1 MSQLSENTKRQLNS
15 IVDAIDEK
23 IDNKLDAREVEFK
36 KNSVFGRSNY
46 SNGLR
51 NTLNKNIPQMQ
62 NVLKGNAH
70 SYDFEI
76 KASDITEGSGSG
88 SYIVEDYGGNR
99 SSLRSYFDLAS
110 LFPQYNASG
119 GSVRFVTENSED
131 NQFGIVAEASASTQS
146 DVQFK
151 EVKKSLETIRSF
163 GVISEELLSEGDNL
177 EQFVRSRFIQQLIQK
192 QNNELING
200 TGNISSLNGNKVD
213 CPTDGTL
220 IFADS
225 VDNAQNLDVLKAV
238 VGQQQNSGFNVD
250 LIIISPKEMYNLQFI
265 KDSNNNYI
273 QGGLDVVSPNYA
285 RMGGI
290 NIYSTE
296 ALSGDSGFAVDTQK
310 FGVLCRK
317 DSFDAKLSSDGKNAL
332 VYNVAYLRLMSRLNM
347 AVLNSSANMKFDFS
361 DVKSALETP

>member
-1 MSQLSENTKRQLNS
+1 MSQLSEDTKRQLNS
-15 IVDAIDEK
+15 IVDAIDTK
-23 IDNKLDAREVEFK
+23 IDDKLDAREVEFK
-36 KNSVFGRSNY
+36 KDSVFGRSNY

-51 NTLNKNIPQMQ
+51 NTLNKNMSQMQ

-88 SYIVEDYGGNR
+88 SYILEDYGGNK
-99 SSLRSYFDLAS
+99 STLRSYFDLAS
-110 LFPQYNASG
+110 LFPQYNVKG

-163 GVISEELLSEGDNL
+163 GIISEELLSDGDNL
-177 EQFVRSRFIQQLIQK
+177 ESFVRQRFVQQLIQK
-192 QNNELING
+192 QNNELVNG
-200 TGNISSLNGNKVD
+200 TGNISSLSGNKVD
-213 CPTDGTL
+213 CPTNASL

-238 VGQQQNSGFNVD
+238 IGQQQNSGFAVD
-250 LIIISPKEMYNLQFI
+250 LILISPKEMYNLQFI

-273 QGGLDVVSPNYA
+273 KGLDVISPNYA
-285 RMGGI
+285 RMGGV

-296 ALSGDSGFAVDTQK
+296 TLTGDFGFAVDTQK
-310 FGVLCRK
+310 FGMLCRK

-361 DVKSALETP
+361 DVKAALETP

>member
-1 MSQLSENTKRQLNS
+1 MSQLSEDTKRQLNS
-15 IVDAIDEK
+15 IVDAIDTK
-23 IDNKLDAREVEFK
+23 IDDKLDAREVEFK
-36 KNSVFGRSNY
+36 KDSVFGRSNY

-51 NTLNKNIPQMQ
+51 NTLNKNMSQMQ

-88 SYIVEDYGGNR
+88 SYILEDYGGNK
-99 SSLRSYFDLAS
+99 STLRSYFDLAS
-110 LFPQYNASG
+110 LFPQYNVKG

-131 NQFGIVAEASASTQS
+131 NQFGIVPEASASTQS

-163 GVISEELLSEGDNL
+163 GIISEELLSDGDNL
-177 EQFVRSRFIQQLIQK
+177 ESFVRQRFVQQLIQK
-192 QNNELING
+192 QNNELVNG
-200 TGNISSLNGNKVD
+200 TGNISSLAGNKVD

-238 VGQQQNSGFNVD
+238 IGQQQNSGMAVD
-250 LIIISPKEMYNLQFI
+250 LILISPKEMYNLQFI

-273 QGGLDVVSPNYA
+273 KGLDVISPNYA
-285 RMGGI
+285 RMGGV
-290 NIYSTE
+290 NIYST
-296 ALSGDSGFAVDTQK
+296 
-310 FGVLCRK
+310 
-317 DSFDAKLSSDGKNAL
+317 
-332 VYNVAYLRLMSRLNM
+332 
-347 AVLNSSANMKFDFS
+347 
-361 DVKSALETP
+361 